1 VITLEGSIPVGIGV
15 VMETSCMTWKADI
28 LLVELFR
35 LNSQTCIALFW
46 LVYVI
51 EDVNTLMIIRCWS
64 EVLE

>member
-1 VITLEGSIPVGIGV
+1 MITLEGSIPVGIGV

-35 LNSQTCIALFW
+35 LNSQTCIALLW

>member
-35 LNSQTCIALFW
+35 LNSQTCIALLW